1 MKTLPEKLRVVPS
14 ETPYLSPASEA
25 SKRRCKH
32 KQTPVLGKIMRKTLR
47 IVDIQLYG
55 YLCVHIYIPRLPE
68 TILKKIG
75 FHQRLFL
82 R

>member
-32 KQTPVLGKIMRKTLR
+32 KQTPFLGKIMRKTLR
-47 IVDIQLYG
+47 IVDIQLY
-55 YLCVHIYIPRLPE
+55 IYIYPRLPE
-68 TILKKIG
+68 IIFKKSV
-75 FHQRLFL
+75 FTKDYF
-82 R
+82 